1 MDLGLIG
8 KVALVSGGS
17 KGMGRAAAE
26 ELAREGA
33 RVLVVARGQEAID
46 ETVAAI
52 RRSGGVAEGLSADM
66 TDPEGIAAAITTCH
80 ERLGGGPDIAVAN
93 VYGTARLSFD
103 TAAPSDFQQGYDL
116 LVMSAVHLA
125 QAVVPNMKSRG
136 WGRIVTIGSFCVKR
150 PHWQVPLLVDNVTRA
165 AAAALS
171 KSLAN
176 ELGAFGITVNTVAPG
191 FIATDM
197 ALAWM
202 DEMAR
207 EQGQDPSVAAKALDA
222 TIPVGRKGT
231 SEEIAAA
238 VLFLS
243 SQRAS
248 YITGQLIMV
257 DGGLVG
263 APF

>member
-1 MDLGLIG
+1 MDLGLAG

-17 KGMGRAAAE
+17 KGMGRSVAE
-26 ELAREGA
+26 ELGREGA
-33 RVLVVARGQEAID
+33 KVLVLARGQDAID

-52 RRSGGVAEGLSADM
+52 RSDGGGAHGLSVDM
-66 TDPEGIAAAITTCH
+66 TDPDAIRETIAQCVRIFGS
-80 ERLGGGPDIAVAN
+80 EPDIAVAN
-93 VYGTARLSFD
+93 VYGTARYTFD
-103 TAAPSDFQQGYDL
+103 TAGPEIFREGYEM

-125 QAVVPNMKSRG
+125 RAVVPAMKRKR
-136 WGRIVTIGSFCVKR
+136 WGRIVTIGSFCVKK
-150 PHWQVPLLVDNVTRA
+150 PHWQVPLIVDNVTRA
-165 AAAALS
+165 AACAFS
-171 KSLAN
+171 KSLSN
-176 ELGAFGITVNTVAPG
+176 ELGTYGVTVNTIAPG
-191 FIATDM
+191 FIATEM

-207 EQGQDPSVAAKALDA
+207 EQGMEPEAAARALDA

-231 SEEIAAA
+231 SEEIAATA
-238 VLFLS
+238 AFLCS
-243 SQRAS
+243 ERAS

>member
-1 MDLGLIG
+1 MDLGLRN

-52 RRSGGVAEGLSADM
+52 RAAGGIAEGLSSDM
-66 TDPEGIAAAITTCH
+66 TSQTGIANAIEQCKQ
-80 ERLGGGPDIAVAN
+80 RLGGGPDIAVAN
-93 VYGTARLSFD
+93 VYGTARLNFD
-103 TAAPSDFQQGYDL
+103 TATEQDYREGYDL
-116 LVMSAVHLA
+116 LVMSAMFLA
-125 QAVVPNMKSRG
+125 KAVTPEMKRRG
-136 WGRIVTIGSFCVKR
+136 WGRIVTIGSFCVKK
-150 PHWQVPLLVDNVTRA
+150 PHWQIPLIVDNVTRA

-171 KSLAN
+171 KSLSN
-176 ELGAFGITVNTVAPG
+176 ELGQYGITVNTIAPG
-191 FIATDM
+191 FIGTEM

-207 EQGQDPSVAAKALDA
+207 EQGQDPATASAALDR

-231 SEEIAAA
+231 SEEIGAA
-238 VLFLS
+238 VAFLCS
-243 SQRAS
+243 ERAS

-263 APF
+263 TPY

>member
-1 MDLGLIG
+1 MDLGLNG

-17 KGMGRAAAE
+17 KGMGRATAE

-33 RVLVVARGQEAID
+33 RVLVVARGQDAID
-46 ETVAAI
+46 ETVEAI
-52 RRSGGVAEGLSADM
+52 RQAGGDAHGLSADM
-66 TDPEGIAAAITTCH
+66 TDPAAVEGAVEACVRHFGTEPEIAI
-80 ERLGGGPDIAVAN
+80 AN
-93 VYGTARLSFD
+93 VYGTARHSFE
-103 TAAPSDFQQGYDL
+103 TATPDVFREGYEL

-125 QAVVPNMKSRG
+125 RAVVPGMKRKG
-136 WGRIVTIGSFCVKR
+136 WGRIVTIGSFCVKK
-150 PHWQVPLLVDNVTRA
+150 PHWQIPLIVDNVTRS

-171 KSLAN
+171 KSLSN
-176 ELGAFGITVNTVAPG
+176 ELGQFGITVNTVAPG

-202 DEMAR
+202 DELAR
-207 EQGQDPSVAAKALDA
+207 EQGQDPAAAARALHA

-231 SEEIAAA
+231 PEEIAAA
-238 VLFLS
+238 AAFLCS
-243 SQRAS
+243 SRAS

-263 APF
+263 TPY

>member
-1 MDLGLIG
+1 MDLGLRG

-52 RRSGGVAEGLSADM
+52 RAAGGTAEGLSADM
-66 TDPEGIAAAITTCH
+66 TDPDAIANAVVLCKA
-80 ERLGGGPDIAVAN
+80 RLGEEPAIVIAN

-103 TAAPSDFQQGYDL
+103 TAQPQDFRDGYEL
-116 LVMSAVHLA
+116 LVLSAVHLA
-125 QAVVPNMKSRG
+125 RACVPAMKQRG
-136 WGRIVTIGSFCVKR
+136 WGRIVTIGSFCVKK
-150 PHWQVPLLVDNVTRA
+150 PHWHVPLLVDNVTRA

-171 KSLAN
+171 KSLSN
-176 ELGAFGITVNTVAPG
+176 ELGTHGITVNTVAPG
-191 FIATDM
+191 FIATEM
-197 ALAWM
+197 AQAWM
-202 DEMAR
+202 AEMAR
-207 EQGQDPSVAAKALDA
+207 EQGQDPIAASAALDK
-222 TIPVGRKGT
+222 TIPLGRQGT

-238 VLFLS
+238 VAFLCS
-243 SQRAS
+243 ERAS
-248 YITGQLIMV
+248 YITGQMIMV

-263 APF
+263 APY

>member
-1 MDLGLIG
+1 MDFGLSG

-17 KGMGRAAAE
+17 KGMGRAVAE
-26 ELAREGA
+26 ELGREGA
-33 RVLVVARGQEAID
+33 KVLVLARGQDAID

-52 RRSGGVAEGLSADM
+52 RSAGGEAHGLSVDM
-66 TDPEGIAAAITTCH
+66 TDPDAINETVAHCTRIFGS
-80 ERLGGGPDIAVAN
+80 EPDIAVAN
-93 VYGTARLSFD
+93 VYGTARYTFD
-103 TAAPSDFQQGYDL
+103 TAGPEVFREGYEL

-125 QAVVPNMKSRG
+125 RAVVPAMKRKR
-136 WGRIVTIGSFCVKR
+136 WGRIVTIGSFCVKK
-150 PHWQVPLLVDNVTRA
+150 PHWQVPLIVDNVTRA
-165 AAAALS
+165 GAAALS
-171 KSLAN
+171 KSLSN
-176 ELGAFGITVNTVAPG
+176 ELGTYGITVNTIAPG
-191 FIATDM
+191 FIATEM

-207 EQGQDPSVAAKALDA
+207 EQGLDPEAAARALDA

-231 SEEIAAA
+231 SEEIAGAA
-238 VLFLS
+238 VFLCS
-243 SQRAS
+243 ERAS

>member
-1 MDLGLIG
+1 MDLGLGG

-26 ELAREGA
+26 DLAREGA

-52 RRSGGVAEGLSADM
+52 RAAGGVAEGLSADM
-66 TDPEGIAAAITTCH
+66 TAPAGIASAIAMCRD
-80 ERLGGGPDIAVAN
+80 RLGGEPDIAVAN
-93 VYGTARLSFD
+93 VYGTARLNFD
-103 TAAPSDFQQGYDL
+103 TATSSDFQQGYDL

-125 QAVVPNMKSRG
+125 HGVVPGMKARG
-136 WGRIVTIGSFCVKR
+136 WGRIVTIGSFCVKK
-150 PHWQVPLLVDNVTRA
+150 PHWQVPLIVDNVTRA

-171 KSLAN
+171 KSLSN
-176 ELGAFGITVNTVAPG
+176 ELGRYGITINTVAPG

-207 EQGQDPSVAAKALDA
+207 EQGHDPATAAAALDA

-238 VLFLS
+238 VTFLS
-243 SQRAS
+243 SARAS

-263 APF
+263 TPY

>member
-1 MDLGLIG
+1 MDLGLDG

-33 RVLVVARGQEAID
+33 KVLVVARAQDAID
-46 ETVAAI
+46 ETVASI
-52 RRSGGVAEGLSADM
+52 RAAGGTAEGLSADM
-66 TDPEGIAAAITTCH
+66 TNPDGIAEAVARC
-80 ERLGGGPDIAVAN
+80 RASFGSDPDIAVAN
-93 VYGTARLSFD
+93 VYGTARLNFD
-103 TAAPSDFQQGYDL
+103 TATPRDFRDGYDM
-116 LVMSAVHLA
+116 LVMSALHLA
-125 QAVVPNMKSRG
+125 KAVVPGMKARK
-136 WGRIVTIGSFCVKR
+136 WGRIVTIGSFCVKK

-165 AAAALS
+165 GAAALS
-171 KSLAN
+171 KSLSN
-176 ELGAFGITVNTVAPG
+176 ELGTFGITVNTVAPG

-207 EQGQDPSVAAKALDA
+207 EQGHDPAAAAKALDA

-238 VLFLS
+238 VTFLC